1 MVSYVPNSAPW
12 AIWFWAPREVAEVW
26 KERMHRR
33 HQEIKALRNTF
44 RLKEGGKGYW
54 QRCNCFRNIP
64 ALVSMRET
72 YNTNPPEK
80 TGSIESPPE
89 LSIYN
94 TNTSLTLLQLKEGVM
109 LIQNTITALLEKQKT
124 ISQMLPSSFIVTA
137 IFSPDYFHSR
147 PM

>member
-1 MVSYVPNSAPW
+1 
-12 AIWFWAPREVAEVW
+12 
-26 KERMHRR
+26 
-33 HQEIKALRNTF
+33 
-44 RLKEGGKGYW
+44 
-54 QRCNCFRNIP
+54 
-64 ALVSMRET
+64 MRET